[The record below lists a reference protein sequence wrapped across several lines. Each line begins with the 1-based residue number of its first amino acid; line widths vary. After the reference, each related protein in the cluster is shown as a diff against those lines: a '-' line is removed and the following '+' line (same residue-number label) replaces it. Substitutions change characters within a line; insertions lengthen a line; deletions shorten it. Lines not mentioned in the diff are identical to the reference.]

1 MAIFTVTIAQTA
13 SPNHYA
19 VAVEKQ
25 SFDGQYTP
33 ASVIVTLS
41 VALALYNSLEM
52 ILLISMTFKRWRGLY
67 FWSLTLCNFGVF
79 AYTTG
84 MMLGFFDLCILWLSK
99 TWLDVGWVCM
109 IVCQSLVLY
118 SRLGLILDN
127 VKILMGVKWMIVVN
141 SLILLI
147 PTVILDFGSTYSGLP
162 SFSEA
167 YYYMEHIQMTGVTL
181 QELIISSLYLWK
193 TTNLLKVISK
203 ANSRSMIWQLLTI
216 NIIIIC
222 MDVALIILEY
232 KHLQLYQESIKA
244 FVYSVKLK
252 LELNILS
259 RLVNLVHGDGINR
272 SMTLDMID
280 PTTLSGH
287 ARSEI
292 RAEVVGHER
301 VVASLASDEKVSG
314 RQLEAGQATS
324 HRYGAPLSI
333 PSGDSDQ
340 ISPVLSRE
348 SNWTTRTNRRV
359 SDDLYADALRN
370 LK

>member
-1 MAIFTVTIAQTA
+1 MAVVTVTVAQTE

-25 SFDGQYTP
+25 SFDGRYTP
-33 ASVIVTLS
+33 SSIIVTLS

-52 ILLISMTFKRWRGLY
+52 ILLISLTFKRRRGLY
-67 FWSLTLCNFGVF
+67 FWSLALCNFGVF

-84 MMLGFFDLCILWLSK
+84 MMLGFFELCILWLSK
-99 TWLDVGWVCM
+99 SWLDVGWVCM

-141 SLILLI
+141 SLIFLV

-193 TTNLLKVISK
+193 TTSLLKVISR
-203 ANSRSMIWQLLTI
+203 ANSRSMIWQLFTI

-222 MDVALIILEY
+222 MDVSGQQIHLRARTDILQGRAHHPRVQASPALPR
-232 KHLQLYQESIKA
+232 KHQGLRLQRQAE
-244 FVYSVKLK
+244 
-252 LELNILS
+252 
-259 RLVNLVHGDGINR
+259 
-272 SMTLDMID
+272 
-280 PTTLSGH
+280 
-287 ARSEI
+287 ARVEHPI
-292 RAEVVGHER
+292 
-301 VVASLASDEKVSG
+301 
-314 RQLEAGQATS
+314 QACQPCS
-324 HRYGAPLSI
+324 
-333 PSGDSDQ
+333 
-340 ISPVLSRE
+340 
-348 SNWTTRTNRRV
+348 W
-359 SDDLYADALRN
+359 
-370 LK
+370 